1 MYSIEEFVFFLEKPE
16 VPICNQRMRVLVEK
30 ENPQEM
36 DYSKQDL
43 ICNLSVNEGR
53 NMLECITNWTLNH
66 SQYLFMHWN
75 QRSVV
80 IWVWL
85 LNVFT
90 QAASIEAL
98 QTNDWGLMDKLKL
111 KKENCLAVT
120 LAAIDLT
127 MRFRHR
133 IITFT
138 C

>member
-75 QRSVV
+75 
-80 IWVWL
+80 
-85 LNVFT
+85 
-90 QAASIEAL
+90 
-98 QTNDWGLMDKLKL
+98 
-111 KKENCLAVT
+111 
-120 LAAIDLT
+120 
-127 MRFRHR
+127 
-133 IITFT
+133 
-138 C
+138 